1 MNYFYYFFLCSIFS
15 FSQVTHTVN
24 AGMYYYEPANITINQ
39 GDIVVWINDGGT
51 HDVNGLT
58 NSITGEPFNNPED
71 FSSNTIS
78 EIGAEI
84 YTHTFNTTGFYNYDC
99 SVYGH
104 ASAGMVGTITVNSI
118 AENSIL
124 GIWSYGEDFLYIT
137 ENELIIFFYEESGCL
152 IELIYPYNLSK
163 SGVVTLTDPYYGYE
177 FDVEMFV
184 DNNGNL
190 NVLPPE
196 EDTEIWVPYSST
208 IDDILAMVCST
219 VDITQMIGQWEL
231 SSLNGEGVNTGLHYM
246 EIFDNG
252 TTFQYDFDIENNCFE
267 IIEITIDFY
276 NDFGGGVVTFSDG
289 TETEI
294 LLNINENNELL
305 SWINGQNEIWQSSS
319 FDPTTFIEC
328 GNISSIYEDEFKV
341 TIFPNPSKDN
351 IHVQLSHS
359 GTYDFDLMDI
369 EGKKIFHGS
378 FNDQHT
384 IDISALSKGT
394 YLLHIFNSS
403 RSIINTVYIE

>member
-1 MNYFYYFFLCSIFS
+1 M
-15 FSQVTHTVN
+15 
-24 AGMYYYEPANITINQ
+24 
-39 GDIVVWINDGGT
+39 
-51 HDVNGLT
+51 
-58 NSITGEPFNNPED
+58 
-71 FSSNTIS
+71 
-78 EIGAEI
+78 
-84 YTHTFNTTGFYNYDC
+84 
-99 SVYGH
+99 
-104 ASAGMVGTITVNSI
+104 
-118 AENSIL
+118 
-124 GIWSYGEDFLYIT
+124 
-137 ENELIIFFYEESGCL
+137 
-152 IELIYPYNLSK
+152 
-163 SGVVTLTDPYYGYE
+163 TLTDPYYGYE

-196 EDTEIWVPYSST
+196 EDTEIWVPFSST

-231 SSLNGEGVNTGLHYM
+231 SSLNGEVVNTGLHYM

-267 IIEITIDFY
+267 ITEITIDFY

>member
-78 EIGAEI
+78 EMVKI

-137 ENELIIFFYEESGCL
+137 ENELIIFF
-152 IELIYPYNLSK
+152 
-163 SGVVTLTDPYYGYE
+163 
-177 FDVEMFV
+177 
-184 DNNGNL
+184 
-190 NVLPPE
+190 
-196 EDTEIWVPYSST
+196 
-208 IDDILAMVCST
+208 
-219 VDITQMIGQWEL
+219 
-231 SSLNGEGVNTGLHYM
+231 
-246 EIFDNG
+246 
-252 TTFQYDFDIENNCFE
+252 
-267 IIEITIDFY
+267 
-276 NDFGGGVVTFSDG
+276 
-289 TETEI
+289 
-294 LLNINENNELL
+294 
-305 SWINGQNEIWQSSS
+305 
-319 FDPTTFIEC
+319 
-328 GNISSIYEDEFKV
+328 
-341 TIFPNPSKDN
+341 
-351 IHVQLSHS
+351 
-359 GTYDFDLMDI
+359 
-369 EGKKIFHGS
+369 
-378 FNDQHT
+378 
-384 IDISALSKGT
+384 
-394 YLLHIFNSS
+394 
-403 RSIINTVYIE
+403 